1 MSIVLGNEGHTDL
14 LCLRPVAL
22 LMLRRISPIAHSATR
37 VLE

>member
-1 MSIVLGNEGHTDL
+1 MSLVLGYEGHTDL

-22 LMLRRISPIAHSATR
+22 VMLRRLSPIAHSAIR